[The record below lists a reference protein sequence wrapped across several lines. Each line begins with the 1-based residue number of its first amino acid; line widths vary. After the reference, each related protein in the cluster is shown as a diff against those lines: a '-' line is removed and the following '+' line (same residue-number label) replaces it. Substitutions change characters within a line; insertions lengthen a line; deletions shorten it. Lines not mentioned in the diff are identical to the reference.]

1 MNTIKS
7 FSVSILCTALVFG
20 PIGTAKGAEGEN
32 PATVMPELVTPLPT
46 SSSEV
51 DSSSAPLPEK
61 TESTQDSTLESI
73 PIDSPSNKTPDQPEA
88 EPPIVN
94 GEPGSAAPAEKQSP
108 KVTIKPWIKTKKVS
122 RHTFKKGLDISVVY
136 PRFTGEPKDTIA
148 KLNKL
153 MKKTVNCN
161 MPNGVAL
168 EESVGYMCSCEYEIS
183 SVTPEIVSVDLNFY
197 SYLGGAHGNGYTVP
211 FNYQLT
217 SNGPREITIK
227 NLFGRKP
234 NVVALQNLVRPRLIK
249 TLYPEGEGSDD
260 QWINDGTA
268 KLRDFK
274 CISLDKDGV
283 TFNFQSYQVACYAAG
298 APSVKFKY
306 HELAHLFNATS
317 PLYNTVLSA
326 KLKASKKHVASKRH
340 AHNKVASRVH

>member
-1 MNTIKS
+1 MNTIKTL
-7 FSVSILCTALVFG
+7 SVSILCTALAFG
-20 PIGTAKGAEGEN
+20 SIGTAKGAEEAA
-32 PATVMPELVTPLPT
+32 PATEMPELVTPLPT

-51 DSSSAPLPEK
+51 DSSSTALPE
-61 TESTQDSTLESI
+61 ESTKDSKLEPKI
-73 PIDSPSNKTPDQPEA
+73 TDTTSNKTPNQPEA
-88 EPPIVN
+88 EPPVVK
-94 GEPGSAAPAEKQSP
+94 EESERTPSAEKQAP
-108 KVTIKPWIKTKKVS
+108 TVTIKPWIKTKKVS
-122 RHTFKKGLDISVVY
+122 RHTLKKGLDISVVY
-136 PRFTGEPKDTIA
+136 PRFTGEPKETIA

-161 MPNGVAL
+161 MPAGVAL
-168 EESVGYMCSCEYEIS
+168 EGSVGCMCSCEYEIS
-183 SVTPEIVSVDLNFY
+183 SVTPEFVSVDLNFY

-217 SNGPREITIK
+217 SNGPKEITIK

-234 NVVALQNLVRPRLIK
+234 NVVSLQNLVRPRLIK
-249 TLYPEGEGSDD
+249 TLYPEGGGSDD
-260 QWINDGTA
+260 QWIKDGTA

-283 TFNFQSYQVACYAAG
+283 IFNFQSYQVACYAAG

-306 HELAHLFNATS
+306 HELANLFDAKS

-326 KLKASKKHVASKRH
+326 KLKASKRHVASKRH
-340 AHNKVASRVH
+340 ARNKVASKAH